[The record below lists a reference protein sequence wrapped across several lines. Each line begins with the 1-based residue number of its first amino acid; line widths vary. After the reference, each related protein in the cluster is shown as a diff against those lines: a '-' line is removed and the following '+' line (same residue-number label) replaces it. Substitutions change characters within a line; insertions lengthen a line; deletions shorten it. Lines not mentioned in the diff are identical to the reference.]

1 MKIGMV
7 TRTVTPF
14 DRGGI
19 QRHVGEIS
27 KALVKEGV
35 EVHIFIVGKALGMN
49 KIIYPNTPVKETVSD
64 DGVHLHPVNV
74 LPVPRFTLGEYLSY
88 SINTVKYLKKFDLDL
103 INGQAMYSFGIA
115 LKKILPLVVTVHGPQ
130 VAEFKMG
137 YDSGLSLNHMITDAA
152 SVFMEGYSARKAD
165 LVIVDNEHNK
175 KIVMDRYRV
184 DERKIRP
191 MVMEGVDLNLYQPS
205 SCEGN
210 VILFV
215 GRLHERKG
223 LDLLLPIFKK
233 VLDKEEAHLKIVGSG
248 EMEKSLRSQVDKLG
262 IQKNVEFMGYL
273 SDSDMQNEYSKA
285 SFFISPSRYEG
296 FGIVLLEALASG
308 LPLVATNTGIS
319 SKVIEENKNGFL
331 VNYENMEEAILRLL
345 RDQNLRM
352 NMGHRSREIAQD
364 YSWRRVAKGM
374 ISVYE
379 ELI

>member
-1 MKIGMV
+1 
-7 TRTVTPF
+7 
-14 DRGGI
+14 
-19 QRHVGEIS
+19 
-27 KALVKEGV
+27 
-35 EVHIFIVGKALGMN
+35 
-49 KIIYPNTPVKETVSD
+49 
-64 DGVHLHPVNV
+64 
-74 LPVPRFTLGEYLSY
+74 
-88 SINTVKYLKKFDLDL
+88 
-103 INGQAMYSFGIA
+103 MYSFGIA